1 MGRTLY
7 RWVCGFLLGCTKIA
21 QAYEISRI
29 KRTCC
34 TDIQYFVALQSDNL
48 GRLLLVGRH
57 SKGGS
62 EMAKCECGCG
72 EDVNRGQFLPG
83 HDQRLRT
90 SLEAEVGGLLPLRTL
105 VKAAHSYFD
114 GSINDQTF
122 TQTVR
127 TVFSGTHLPQST
139 ESGQKTCRDEILE
152 CAQTVM
158 RQSGLDHF
166 TIPEI
171 ISCMAKRESRY
182 AESTIRTHIVS
193 RMCANAP
200 DNHAVTYR
208 DLERTDRGEYRLLR

>member
-1 MGRTLY
+1 
-7 RWVCGFLLGCTKIA
+7 
-21 QAYEISRI
+21 
-29 KRTCC
+29 
-34 TDIQYFVALQSDNL
+34 
-48 GRLLLVGRH
+48 
-57 SKGGS
+57 
-62 EMAKCECGCG
+62 MAKCECGCG
-72 EDVNRGQFLPG
+72 EDVNSGQFLPG

-90 SLEAEVGGLLPLRTL
+90 SLEVRSAEFF
-105 VKAAHSYFD
+105 AAHL
-114 GSINDQTF
+114 IRR
-122 TQTVR
+122 R
-127 TVFSGTHLPQST
+127 THILTEALTTKRLRRPCAPFSQAPTLPQST

-171 ISCMAKRESRY
+171 ISCMAKRGSRY
-182 AESTIRTHIVS
+182 AESTIDTHIVS

>member
-1 MGRTLY
+1 
-7 RWVCGFLLGCTKIA
+7 
-21 QAYEISRI
+21 
-29 KRTCC
+29 
-34 TDIQYFVALQSDNL
+34 
-48 GRLLLVGRH
+48 
-57 SKGGS
+57 
-62 EMAKCECGCG
+62 MAKCECGCG
-72 EDVNRGQFLPG
+72 EDANRAQFLPG

-90 SLEAEVGGLLPLRTL
+90 ALDAEVGGLLPLRTL
-105 VKAAHSYFD
+105 IRAAHAYFD
-114 GSINDQTF
+114 GNLNDQTF

-127 TVFSGTHLPQST
+127 AILSSTRLPQSAET
-139 ESGQKTCRDEILE
+139 GQSTCRDEILE
-152 CAQTVM
+152 CAQAVT

-171 ISCMAKRESRY
+171 ISCMAKRGSRY

>member
-1 MGRTLY
+1 M
-7 RWVCGFLLGCTKIA
+7 
-21 QAYEISRI
+21 S
-29 KRTCC
+29 
-34 TDIQYFVALQSDNL
+34 
-48 GRLLLVGRH
+48 
-57 SKGGS
+57 
-62 EMAKCECGCG
+62 KCECGCG
-72 EDVNRGQFLPG
+72 EEANRGLFLPG

-105 VKAAHSYFD
+105 VRSARSYYD
-114 GSINDQTF
+114 GGITDQAF

-127 TVFSGTHLPQST
+127 AVLSGTHEL
-139 ESGQKTCRDEILE
+139 ESDKGANMTCREEILE
-152 CAQTVM
+152 CARASM

-171 ISCMAKRESRY
+171 LSCMKKRGSRF

-208 DLERTDRGEYRLLR
+208 DFERTDRGEYRLLP